1 MAVHCSRSCSQD
13 CQVVAGSLST
23 HAIRTASSATSP
35 TTNPL
40 VGPLA
45 HSRAEVSRLRAL
57 LKKCEESSAEIARLR
72 GELEARENE
81 IAQYARALSTAAAPT
96 QARVKITQPKSRTTP
111 SQTALMG
118 DAEVDIFGDPTS
130 SNAEVRL
137 MARRNID
144 QKLYNKVGVAR
155 ARRERVLSLLH
166 APVPKL
172 WPQRARDSCSGM
184 CVCLLTM
191 GMAMPWAAVQA
202 KFGPLDF
209 DSEGLVVFV
218 IMTHTRVGNLRPLL
232 ASLRK
237 VPYNHRPCT

>member
-144 QKLYNKVGVAR
+144 QKLYNKVGAWRGHGASGSSHYCTPPCPNFGPNARVTAAVA
-155 ARRERVLSLLH
+155 
-166 APVPKL
+166 
-172 WPQRARDSCSGM
+172 
-184 CVCLLTM
+184 CVC
-191 GMAMPWAAVQA
+191 ACSPWGWPCH
-202 KFGPLDF
+202 GPPSRRNLDRWI
-209 DSEGLVVFV
+209 L
-218 IMTHTRVGNLRPLL
+218 ILK
-232 ASLRK
+232 ASSSSSS
-237 VPYNHRPCT
+237 